1 MRRRRFLALV
11 ASAVAPAG
19 AARAQSAPTPAARE
33 RQLEGWWARQREKEA
48 ADRFWNGPREQRRNL
63 TRDQIER
70 WEEQRGY
77 RGQGPTGLAGPNGPY
92 GPYSPYGFSRRFP

>member
-1 MRRRRFLALV
+1 MSMRRRHLLASVAGALV
-11 ASAVAPAG
+11 PAE
-19 AARAQSAPTPAARE
+19 AARAQGRPTPATRE
-33 RQLEGWWARQREKEA
+33 RQLDAWWARQREKEA

-63 TRDQIER
+63 TRDQVER

-92 GPYSPYGFSRRFP
+92 GPYGLSRRFP